1 MSAFVR
7 GAALAATSRWLA
19 DLAPCAPPPADKELL
34 QRAMFYANR
43 RTAPNETPAKRQADI
58 ELADIS
64 RTRIFE
70 AGPAVTVIHLIGEL
84 TFGFPVASTVRA
96 IEGATEVGLFIDCM
110 GGDIFAALE
119 IHAALARKKRVTATV
134 MGSCF
139 SAATLILCAGQERRI
154 VSSGRVMAHAPIS
167 FCGGTPTELRAAADN
182 LDQTRATMAAILKTC
197 CAPALVEKW
206 LSTGDHYM
214 TADWSPKFA
223 TLNHSR
229 Q

>member
-1 MSAFVR
+1 
-7 GAALAATSRWLA
+7 
-19 DLAPCAPPPADKELL
+19 
-34 QRAMFYANR
+34 
-43 RTAPNETPAKRQADI
+43 
-58 ELADIS
+58 
-64 RTRIFE
+64 
-70 AGPAVTVIHLIGEL
+70 
-84 TFGFPVASTVRA
+84 
-96 IEGATEVGLFIDCM
+96 
-110 GGDIFAALE
+110 
-119 IHAALARKKRVTATV
+119 

-214 TADWSPKFA
+214 TATEALACGLVTKICDPEPFP
-223 TLNHSR
+223 TMT
-229 Q
+229 